1 MRLLNIPKKPLLE
14 SSLALACELLLGG
27 EMVCYNITA
36 YNEIINFT
44 VSKREVYNSK
54 LRTGIKAERGM
65 VMKGKNLE
73 RAVIL
78 GLLLSTGVYGTAWA
92 EEFDHN
98 ISLTKNN
105 DSRTYDNLVVNVDA
119 TGDVYN
125 NNFENIGYENTFY
138 INTGVLVWNN
148 NVLMV
153 NEKLDINIIPAPWA
167 GNKSDLGNRRGIF
180 LQNTGSI
187 IVNGETNILVDNYTH
202 TDDYDSLIENNDLDL
217 DYGMDAQMGI
227 EITDENSSANF
238 NGNLNITMLDG
249 NRSMGIL
256 ANDNANLTVDGNTTI
271 TVKNAPYYTYG
282 ISNQYSDQ
290 KYDFS
295 YNDDTAKLNFKGN
308 LTIKTEGGNNSVG
321 INLKDSSYKTDDVI
335 TVSGHLDITA
345 SGAKGY
351 ENKTDLQEFPNSVS
365 NYGTYMYNIGSST
378 FNTASIKTYS
388 TGSDVESIG
397 SYNYLFSNTTF
408 KGDVVYD
415 TQADK
420 GATEISALARAGSTL
435 NYEKGLKANGNVVLN
450 AVGNTSGDGSE
461 IVVNSTK
468 DINADVQLN
477 GNIVVGKTEAAMIL
491 GEKYDTAID
500 ADTTQNKV
508 AVNLLNSKSYFTGIN
523 EFGNENGF
531 KNSSSEINL
540 NFANGAKWNMTGSTE
555 VTDLT
560 LSKNALLDMTY
571 NNETAAS
578 FRTLNAKN
586 LSGNNGII
594 NMNIDASTNVNNS
607 DRIYVDGT
615 HSGTQYITL
624 NNIGDSTDGA
634 HGTVLVSVKDE
645 QGEFK
650 ANDSEGALF
659 WNTYEIGRKDVTN
672 GEEVTDG
679 YNTDWYLKD
688 IKQDEN
694 KSTTSVDAIL
704 GANSLNYHTW
714 RAENDQLMRRMGEL
728 RNNGGDEQGAWFR
741 VHGSKI
747 NRDDNAAF
755 ENQYTSYE
763 LGYDQVTKKTEDVTR
778 YTGAALSYTD
788 GNSSYDT
795 GSGENH
801 SKSLSFYNT
810 DIYSSGHYLD
820 LVFKFANMDNDF
832 NVYDTNGNEIS
843 GEYKNNGISLSA
855 EYGRKNN
862 LNSGWYIEPQAQ
874 LTVGYFGGDEYETS
888 NGIQVDQ
895 SGIASVLGRIGFN
908 IGKELGDSGIIY
920 AKANLLHEFA
930 GDYDIDMTDSLGNHR
945 TESESFNDTWFEYG
959 IGAALKTGKNNHL
972 YFDFV
977 KTAGGDFEKDWQW
990 NAGMRWTF

>member
-14 SSLALACELLLGG
+14 SSLALACELLLAGG

-36 YNEIINFT
+36 YNEIIDFT
-44 VSKREVYNSK
+44 VSKREVYYSK
-54 LRTGIKAERGM
+54 LRAGTKAERGM
-65 VMKGKNLE
+65 VMKCKNLE

-78 GLLLSTGVYGTAWA
+78 GLILSAGVYGSVWA
-92 EEFDHN
+92 ADANLTQKN
-98 ISLTKNN
+98 IHFRNGYSKE
-105 DSRTYDNLVVNVDA
+105 YDNVDITLTT
-119 TGDVYN
+119 TGRVGSNASN
-125 NNFENIGYENTFY
+125 NYDKDDFKP
-138 INTGVLVWNN
+138 
-148 NVLMV
+148 
-153 NEKLDINIIPAPWA
+153 NEGTASGSEALGTAIKLE
-167 GNKSDLGNRRGIF
+167 
-180 LQNTGSI
+180 TGSKLKI
-187 IVNGETNILVDNYTH
+187 G
-202 TDDYDSLIENNDLDL
+202 
-217 DYGMDAQMGI
+217 
-227 EITDENSSANF
+227 
-238 NGNLNITMLDG
+238 GNLNISVVPDKTLYNGRKQEMERNGVVISASSMTVEGDTSITVDNYIDRDISNSQASQLEKYEDDGMKIQSGIYVSGTDG
-249 NRSMGIL
+249 NL
-256 ANDNANLTVDGNTTI
+256 NL
-271 TVKNAPYYTYG
+271 
-282 ISNQYSDQ
+282 
-290 KYDFS
+290 
-295 YNDDTAKLNFKGN
+295 KGN
-308 LTIKTEGGNNSVG
+308 LNIDMLNGSQSMGLWVTNDDIVNVMGDAVISVKGASQYTFGIGSQQKEKLSEMSSNAGKLHFAKNLSITTSGGNHSIG
-321 INLKDSSYKTDDVI
+321 IDLRDRYRNDEGVDSIHVD
-335 TVSGHLDITA
+335 GHTYINT
-345 SGAKGY
+345 SGAKDYTAESSSGL
-351 ENKTDLQEFPNSVS
+351 DQAIA
-365 NYGTYMYNIGSST
+365 NYGMFLNNVESAT
-378 FNTASIKTYS
+378 FNTAEIITS
-388 TGSDVESIG
+388 TENGCDKAESIG
-397 SYNYLFSNTTF
+397 TYLYNSNTTF
-408 KGDVVYD
+408 KGDVKYTTTSGD
-415 TQADK
+415 AAK
-420 GATEISALARAGSTL
+420 AIAGLARNGSHL
-435 NYEKGLKANGNVVLN
+435 IYEKGFDADGLVTLN
-450 AVGNTSGDGSE
+450 AVGGSQ
-461 IVVNSTK
+461 IDVNSLQDK
-468 DINADVQLN
+468 NAIVN
-477 GNIVVGKTEAAMIL
+477 IKGNLVAGKTSVANI
-491 GEKYDTAID
+491 YDT
-500 ADTTQNKV
+500 DTSVDSSDVENEINV
-508 AVNLLNSKSYFTGIN
+508 YFGNEQSAYTGIN
-523 EFGNENGF
+523 EIYNVG
-531 KNSSSEINL
+531 SSINL

-594 NMNIDASTNVNNS
+594 DMNIDASTNVNNS

-650 ANDSEGALF
+650 AKDSEGALF
-659 WNTYEIGRKDVTN
+659 WNTYEIGRKDVTD

-688 IKQDEN
+688 INKDEDRN
-694 KSTTSVDAIL
+694 TTSVDTIL
-704 GANSLNYHTW
+704 GANALNYHTW

-728 RNNGGDEQGAWFR
+728 RNNGDDEQGAWFR
-741 VHGSKI
+741 AHGGKI
-747 NRDDNAAF
+747 SRDNNAAF

-763 LGYDQVTKKTEDVTR
+763 LGYDQITKKTEDVTR

>member
-1 MRLLNIPKKPLLE
+1 
-14 SSLALACELLLGG
+14 
-27 EMVCYNITA
+27 MVCYNITV
-36 YNEIINFT
+36 YNKIINFT

-65 VMKGKNLE
+65 VMKSKNLE

-78 GLLLSTGVYGTAWA
+78 GLILSTGVYGTAWA
-92 EEFDHN
+92 EDVVLEQKN
-98 ISLTKNN
+98 IHFRDGYSKE
-105 DSRTYDNLVVNVDA
+105 YGNVKIDITA
-119 TGDVYN
+119 TGSGRN
-125 NNFENIGYENTFY
+125 QNFEDDDFWPNEGQSQYGNNEY
-138 INTGVLVWNN
+138 GTGVLLWGNSNIKINN
-148 NVLMV
+148 DL
-153 NEKLDINIIPAPWA
+153 NISVKPADWQ
-167 GNKSDLGNRRGIF
+167 GNKFDIRRQGIQIRDGSEMIVGGNTKIY
-180 LQNTGSI
+180 
-187 IVNGETNILVDNYTH
+187 VDNYIH
-202 TDDYDSLIENNDLDL
+202 SETDSNLGVRKDYGLNSQQGINVYGDSTNLDL
-217 DYGMDAQMGI
+217 RGDL
-227 EITDENSSANF
+227 E
-238 NGNLNITMLDG
+238 ITMLNG

-256 ANDNANLTVDGNTTI
+256 ANDNANLTVGGDTTI
-271 TVKNAPYYTYG
+271 VVKNAPYYTYG
-282 ISNQYSDQ
+282 ISNQYDDQ
-290 KYDFS
+290 GYDFRYS
-295 YNDDTAKLNFKGN
+295 DETAKLEFKEN
-308 LTIKTEGGNNSVG
+308 LTITTEGGNNSVG
-321 INLKDSSYKTDDVI
+321 INLKDSSYQTDDVI
-335 TVSGHLDITA
+335 TVGGHLDITA
-345 SGAKGY
+345 SGAKVY
-351 ENKTDLQEFPNSVS
+351 EHRGEYQEFPNSVS
-365 NYGTYMYNIGSST
+365 NYGTYMYKIGKST

-388 TGSDVESIG
+388 TGEKVESIG
-397 SYNYLFSNTTF
+397 SYNYWFSNSTF

-415 TQADK
+415 TQADD
-420 GATEISALARAGSTL
+420 GAVEISALARAGSTL
-435 NYEKGLKANGNVVLN
+435 NYEKGLKANGRIVLN

-461 IVVNSTK
+461 IFVNSTK
-468 DINADVQLN
+468 DVNANVQLD
-477 GNIVVGKTEAAMIL
+477 GNIVVGKTEAAMIR
-491 GEKYDTAID
+491 GKEYDTVID
-500 ADTTQNKV
+500 ADATQNKV
-508 AVNLLNSKSYFTGIN
+508 TVNLLNSKSYFTGIN

-560 LSKNALLDMTY
+560 LSKNAVLDMTY
-571 NNETAAS
+571 NNGNAAS
-578 FRTLNAKN
+578 FRTLNAKS
-586 LSGNNGII
+586 LSGNDGII
-594 NMNIDASTNVNNS
+594 NMNIDASTNANNS

-615 HSGTQYITL
+615 HNGTQYITL
-624 NNIGDSTDGA
+624 NNIGKSTDGA
-634 HGTVLVSVKDE
+634 EGSILVSVKDE

-650 ANDSEGALF
+650 AKDSEGALF

-862 LNSGWYIEPQAQ
+862 LNSDWYIEPQVQ
-874 LTVGYFGGDEYETS
+874 LTVGYFGGDEYEIS

-895 SGIASVLGRIGFN
+895 SGIASILGRIGFN